1 MDISIWNGS
10 KNGLIEMIDVIKKWL
25 NSRKWKQF
33 RWKKISTYFVGYN
46 FSVISPECISIGNGF
61 YAEDNLK
68 LQAWKRY
75 GDQVFSP
82 EIIIGNN
89 VSMMDNCH
97 ISCCKKIQIGDG
109 CLLGSNV
116 FITDNFHG
124 NGSME
129 QLSIPPRERTLNVKG
144 KVIIGKNVWIGRN
157 VCIMP
162 GVTIGDGATVGANAV
177 VTKDIPAGSVAVGVP
192 ARVVRNIK
200 LKE

>member
-1 MDISIWNGS
+1 M
-10 KNGLIEMIDVIKKWL
+10 IEMIDVIRRWI
-25 NSRKWKQF
+25 NSRKWKKLK
-33 RWKKISTYFVGYN
+33 WKMISTFSVGYN
-46 FSVISPECISIGNGF
+46 FTVVTPECISIGNDF
-61 YAEDNLK
+61 YAEENLK

-75 GDQVFSP
+75 GDLVFFP

-124 NGSME
+124 NGSKE
-129 QLSIPPRERTLNVKG
+129 QLSIHPNIRPLYVKG
-144 KVIIGKNVWIGRN
+144 EVIIGKNVWIGRN

-162 GVTIGDGATVGANAV
+162 GVTIGDGATIGANAV
-177 VTKDIPAGSVAVGVP
+177 VTKDVPARGVAVGVP
-192 ARVVRNIK
+192 AEVIVDNSEMK
-200 LKE
+200 AH